1 MRSKRFQNNFG
12 MVSMTNLKQYLTTNN
27 RGSLAKNHYL
37 SAPIWVK
44 IFTVSPK
51 RFFLMLPC
59 FSSPKFYGFFECSI
73 FSVANL
79 SVLEKGESECEG
91 PICITDWY
99 LATDRWI
106 RPITAEQFRT
116 HYTHTQKKRKNIQS
130 VEITHHCNLQIFQS
144 KFDQDLAIKF
154 YR

>member
-27 RGSLAKNHYL
+27 RGSSYL
-37 SAPIWVK
+37 SVPIWVK

-51 RFFLMLPC
+51 GFFLMLPC
-59 FSSPKFYGFFECSI
+59 LFSPKFYGFFECSI

-99 LATDRWI
+99 LATDR
-106 RPITAEQFRT
+106 
-116 HYTHTQKKRKNIQS
+116 
-130 VEITHHCNLQIFQS
+130 
-144 KFDQDLAIKF
+144 
-154 YR
+154 